1 MFLDDDGKELAEELG
16 KHAGYSHHDVTSEAQ
31 WDAVVAAATSQFGRL
46 DVLVNNAGVFL
57 IKAMAKT
64 SLEDYMRVVTINQV
78 GSFLGMKAVAE
89 TMIDQGCGSIVS
101 ISSTSGLTGS
111 PGTVAYAASKFAI
124 RGMTKVAAAELAQF
138 GVRVNSVHPGIV
150 DDTTMAAQVRGAF
163 GDEPVEAL
171 KARIPSGRFAAA
183 DEVARLV
190 VYLASDESSYST
202 GSEFV
207 VDGGYTAV

>member
-16 KHAGYSHHDVTSEAQ
+16 KHAGYSHHDVTSEAE

-57 IKAMAKT
+57 VKSMAKT

-78 GSFLGMKAVAE
+78 GNFLGLKAVMQ
-89 TMIDQGCGSIVS
+89 TMMNQGSGSIVN

-111 PGTVAYAASKFAI
+111 PGTIAYAASKFAI

-150 DDTTMAAQVRGAF
+150 DDTTMATQVRRAF

-171 KARIPSGRFAAA
+171 KARIPSGRFAAV
-183 DEVARLV
+183 DEVARMV

>member
-16 KHAGYSHHDVTSEAQ
+16 KHAGYSHHDVTSEAE

-57 IKAMAKT
+57 VKSMAKT

-78 GSFLGMKAVAE
+78 GNFLGLKAVMQ
-89 TMIDQGCGSIVS
+89 TMMNQGSGSIVN

-111 PGTVAYAASKFAI
+111 PGTIAYAASKFAI

-150 DDTTMAAQVRGAF
+150 DDTTMATQVRRAF

-171 KARIPSGRFAAA
+171 KARIPSGRFAAV
-183 DEVARLV
+183 DEVARMVRLPRI
-190 VYLASDESSYST
+190 
-202 GSEFV
+202 G
-207 VDGGYTAV
+207 